1 MKIDPRR
8 SKMLITDI
16 ASFDKNR
23 RRIYIDYEYAFPLY
37 LSELKKFGI
46 KSGTELS
53 EDIYAEIIGI
63 LERRVKERIL
73 YLIGDTDRTEKDI
86 REKLRRSGY
95 VGAVADRAVES
106 LKEYGYIDDSRY
118 TRIYAETMR
127 DGRNK
132 SRRAI
137 EAALCAKGVRRDVI
151 SDVMEEMDF
160 DEEGQIIKALA
171 KKGHTPETLS
181 SADPDTKRRIYGFLA
196 RRGFSHNAISNIIR
210 K

>member
-1 MKIDPRR
+1 
-8 SKMLITDI
+8 MLITDI
-16 ASFDKNR
+16 TPFDKNR
-23 RRIYIDYEYAFPLY
+23 RRIYIDYEYAFPLH

-46 KSGTELS
+46 KSGAELS
-53 EDIYAEIIGI
+53 KDIYSEIIGV
-63 LERRVKERIL
+63 LERRIKERIL
-73 YLIGDTDRTEKDI
+73 YLIGDTDRTEKNI

-95 VGAVADRAVES
+95 VGAVADKAIET

-118 TRIYAETMR
+118 ARIYAENMR

-137 EAALCAKGVRRDVI
+137 EAALCAKGVCRDVI
-151 SDVMEEMDF
+151 SDVMEEVGF
-160 DEEGQIIKALA
+160 DEEEQIIKALA
-171 KKGHTPETLS
+171 KKGHTPETVS
-181 SADPDTKRRIYGFLA
+181 EADADTKRRLYGFLA

>member
-1 MKIDPRR
+1 
-8 SKMLITDI
+8 MLITDI
-16 ASFDKNR
+16 APFDKNR

-46 KSGTELS
+46 RPDTELPENVYS
-53 EDIYAEIIGI
+53 EIIGI

-73 YLIGDTDRTEKDI
+73 YLIGDTDRTERDI
-86 REKLRRSGY
+86 REKLRKSGY
-95 VGAVADRAVES
+95 VGVIADRAVET

-118 TRIYAETMR
+118 ARIYAESMR

-137 EAALCAKGVRRDVI
+137 EAALCAKGVQRDII
-151 SDVMEEMDF
+151 SDVMEEIDI
-160 DEEGQIIKALA
+160 DEEEQINRILV
-171 KKGHTPETLS
+171 KKGYDAGTLS
-181 SADPDTKRRIYGFLA
+181 EEDADTKRRIYGFLA

>member
-1 MKIDPRR
+1 
-8 SKMLITDI
+8 MLITDI
-16 ASFDKNR
+16 APFDKNR
-23 RRIYIDYEYAFPLY
+23 RRIYLDYEYAFPLY
-37 LSELKKFGI
+37 LSELKKFGV
-46 KSGTELS
+46 KPSTEMS
-53 EDIYAEIIGI
+53 EDVYSEIIGM

-73 YLIGDTDRTEKDI
+73 YLIGDADRTEKNI
-86 REKLRRSGY
+86 REKLRKSGY
-95 VGAVADRAVES
+95 VGAIADKAVES

-118 TRIYAETMR
+118 ARIYAESMR

-137 EAALCAKGVRRDVI
+137 ETALCAKGVRRDVI
-151 SDVMEEMDF
+151 SDIMDEIDF
-160 DEEGQIIKALA
+160 DEDEQIIKALA

-181 SADPDTKRRIYGFLA
+181 AADADTKRRIYGFLA